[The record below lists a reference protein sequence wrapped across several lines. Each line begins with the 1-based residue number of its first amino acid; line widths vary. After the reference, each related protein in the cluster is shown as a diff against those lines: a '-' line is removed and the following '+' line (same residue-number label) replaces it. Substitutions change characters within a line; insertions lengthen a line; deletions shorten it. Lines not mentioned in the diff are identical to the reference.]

1 MSKAVDRRKEDFMK
15 YYDYLTDF
23 IFVSDR
29 LQKADAIFIPGG
41 LYGEIAVHAA
51 WLYREGA
58 APFVVPS
65 GKYSIVLGAFGEVQ
79 SPDKYKGRKFETESD
94 FLKQILLDE
103 GVPEEAILQEK
114 EAAYTYQNAIYT
126 KKLLDE
132 KKIPV
137 KTAILSCQAYHAR
150 RCLMYY
156 QLLFPDTKFCVSPVE
171 TRGIGRENW
180 YTSPESIRLVLAEVE
195 HCGSQFVDI
204 MCEQAAGIS
213 DGGKGID

>member
-1 MSKAVDRRKEDFMK
+1 MSKTVSAGGEDFMK

-23 IFVSDR
+23 IFVSDTLER
-29 LQKADAIFIPGG
+29 ADAIFIPGG

-51 WLYREGA
+51 SLYLTGA
-58 APFVVPS
+58 APLVIPS
-65 GKYSIVLGAFGEVQ
+65 GKYSIVLGGFGEVK
-79 SPDKYKGRKFETESD
+79 SPDNYKGRRFDTESD
-94 FLKQILLDE
+94 FLTQILMDE
-103 GVPEEAILQEK
+103 GVPAEAILQERK
-114 EAAYTYQNAIYT
+114 AAYTYQNAIFT

-156 QLLFPDTKFCVSPVE
+156 QLMFPETKFCVSPVV
-171 TRGIGRENW
+171 TRGISRENW
-180 YTSPESIRLVLAEVE
+180 YTRPESIRLVLSEVE

-204 MCEQAAGIS
+204 MCSQAQ
-213 DGGKGID
+213 